1 MNEDLTSE
9 IRTGLSMEE
18 NERKTILI
26 VDDDLFIRTGLSD
39 VLTKHGYAVITAKDG
54 IEAFKELTQG
64 NPDVIIIDK
73 VMPNFDGF
81 EFCKLLRGIRKFH
94 PIPIILISGQMT
106 PEDEEEAMHM
116 GFFDYLQKP
125 INEMTLVRRVRWA
138 LGFYDRLRSI
148 L

>member
-1 MNEDLTSE
+1 MEESE
-9 IRTGLSMEE
+9 I
-18 NERKTILI
+18 KTILI

-64 NPDVIIIDK
+64 NPDIIIIDK

-94 PIPIILISGQMT
+94 PIPIILISGNMS
-106 PEDEEEAMHM
+106 PEDEEEAMSM

-125 INEMTLVRRVRWA
+125 IDEVNLVRRIRWA
-138 LGFYDRLRSI
+138 LGFYDRLRTI

>member
-1 MNEDLTSE
+1 
-9 IRTGLSMEE
+9 MEG

-39 VLTKHGYAVITAKDG
+39 VLIKHGYAVITAKDG

-94 PIPIILISGQMT
+94 PIPIILISGNMT
-106 PEDEEEAMHM
+106 PEDEEEAMSM
-116 GFFDYLQKP
+116 GFFDYIQKP
-125 INEMTLVRRVRWA
+125 IDETTLVRRIRWA
-138 LGFYDRLRSI
+138 LGFYDRLRS
-148 L
+148 LL

>member
-1 MNEDLTSE
+1 MK
-9 IRTGLSMEE
+9 E
-18 NERKTILI
+18 NGTKTILI

-54 IEAFKELTQG
+54 IEAFKELTQRK
-64 NPDVIIIDK
+64 PDLIIIDK

-94 PIPIILISGQMT
+94 PIPIILISGKMG
-106 PEDEEEAMHM
+106 PGDEEEALHM

-125 INEMTLVRRVRWA
+125 IDETTLVRRIRWA
-138 LGFYDRLRSI
+138 LGFYDRLRSM

>member
-1 MNEDLTSE
+1 MEESE
-9 IRTGLSMEE
+9 I
-18 NERKTILI
+18 KTILI

-54 IEAFKELTQG
+54 IEAFKELTQR

-94 PIPIILISGQMT
+94 PIPIILISGKMS
-106 PEDEEEAMHM
+106 PDDEEEAMHM

-125 INEMTLVRRVRWA
+125 IDETALVRRIRWA

>member
-1 MNEDLTSE
+1 MEESE
-9 IRTGLSMEE
+9 I
-18 NERKTILI
+18 KTILI

-64 NPDVIIIDK
+64 NPDIIIIDK

-94 PIPIILISGQMT
+94 PIPIILISGNMS
-106 PEDEEEAMHM
+106 PEEIGRAH
-116 GFFDYLQKP
+116 
-125 INEMTLVRRVRWA
+125 V
-138 LGFYDRLRSI
+138 
-148 L
+148 

>member
-1 MNEDLTSE
+1 
-9 IRTGLSMEE
+9 MEE
-18 NERKTILI
+18 TEIKTILI

-64 NPDVIIIDK
+64 NPDIIIIDK

-94 PIPIILISGQMT
+94 PIPIILISGNMS
-106 PEDEEEAMHM
+106 PEDEEEAMSM

-125 INEMTLVRRVRWA
+125 IDEVNLVRRIRWA
-138 LGFYDRLRSI
+138 LGFYDRLRTI

>member
-1 MNEDLTSE
+1 
-9 IRTGLSMEE
+9 MEE
-18 NERKTILI
+18 REIKTILI

-64 NPDVIIIDK
+64 NPDIIIIDK

-94 PIPIILISGQMT
+94 PIPIILISGNMS
-106 PEDEEEAMHM
+106 PADEDEAMHM

-125 INEMTLVRRVRWA
+125 IDETTLVRRIRWA